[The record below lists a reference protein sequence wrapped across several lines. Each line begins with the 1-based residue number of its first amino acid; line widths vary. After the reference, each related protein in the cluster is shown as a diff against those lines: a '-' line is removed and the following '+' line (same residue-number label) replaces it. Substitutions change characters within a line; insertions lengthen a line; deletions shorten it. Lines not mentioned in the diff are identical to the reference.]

1 MLKLENVDAKYDSFK
16 ALDNVSMTV
25 GQGELVV
32 LLGANGAGKTT
43 LFNTISGLLK
53 PSAGSI
59 TLNGEDVT
67 GRRPSALV
75 QAGVVQCPEG
85 RKLFPEMSVM
95 KNLVL
100 GAYVHRRDKA
110 GIKKTLDHV
119 LEMFPI
125 LEEKKNQAAGS
136 LSGGQQ
142 QMVAIGRALM
152 GRPKLL
158 MLDEPSLGLA
168 PLVVKQMFETIQTI
182 NSAGTTVLLAEQN
195 AFAALK
201 IATRAYVIEN
211 GRLVMEGDRD
221 AMLGNEAVRK
231 AYIGA

>member
-16 ALDNVSMTV
+16 ALDKVSMTV

-110 GIKKTLDHV
+110 GIKKTLDQV

-152 GRPKLL
+152 GRPKLML
-158 MLDEPSLGLA
+158 LDEPSLGLA

-182 NSAGTTVLLAEQN
+182 NRAGTTVLLAEQN

>member
-53 PSAGSI
+53 PSAGSV

-182 NSAGTTVLLAEQN
+182 NREGTTVLLAEQN

-221 AMLGNEAVRK
+221 TMLGNEAVRK

>member
-16 ALDNVSMTV
+16 ALDGVSMNV
-25 GQGELVV
+25 EQGELVV

-53 PSAGSI
+53 PSAGRIS
-59 TLNGEDVT
+59 LNGQDVT
-67 GRRPSALV
+67 GKKPSALV
-75 QAGVVQCPEG
+75 QSGVVQCPEG

-95 KNLVL
+95 KNLML
-100 GAYVHRRDKA
+100 GAYVHRRDRA
-110 GIKKTLDHV
+110 GMKKTLDHV

-125 LEEKKNQAAGS
+125 LNDKKDDAAGS

-168 PLVVKQMFETIQTI
+168 PLVVKQVFGAVQAI
-182 NSAGTTVLLAEQN
+182 NQEGTTVLLAEQN
-195 AFAALK
+195 AFAALR

-211 GRLVMEGDRD
+211 GRLVMEGDRET
-221 AMLGNEAVRK
+221 MLGNEAVRK